1 MSLLGY
7 HENVAEYGKHWNF
20 FFSLAAVRLLST
32 LVLGVVRD
40 TRSVWVTSLV
50 ICILY
55 EGALTL
61 GLADWILS
69 PHTPR
74 DDLISANREGLS
86 SSLGYLALY
95 LAGVSWGQ
103 HIFSHN
109 HTTAD
114 LWLMLR
120 TLSLWCVL
128 MWLSLGYSLTVFLP
142 PSRRLANYT
151 FFTWILGIQ
160 LLPRIPSVTIFLFQL
175 TI

>member
-1 MSLLGY
+1 MTLLGY
-7 HENVAEYGKHWNF
+7 HENVTEYGKHWNF

-32 LVLGVVRD
+32 LVLRVVRD
-40 TRSVWVTSLV
+40 TRSVWVTSVV
-50 ICILY
+50 ISILY

-69 PHTPR
+69 PHTNR

-95 LAGVSWGQ
+95 LAGVSWGR

-109 HTTAD
+109 NTTD

-120 TLSLWCVL
+120 MLLLWSVL
-128 MWLSLGYSLTVFLP
+128 MWLSLGYSVTVFLP

-151 FFTWILGIQ
+151 FFTWILGIE
-160 LLPRIPSVTIFLFQL
+160 PPPSCSVSNINFFQL
-175 TI
+175 TT